1 MAIATSTALLIGA
14 AVSAAGAVYSVQ
26 QQKKSASEARDAQER
41 AANEAKALNQ
51 AASDKAAAEA
61 AASERDKNRL
71 RAGRSSTVLT
81 GLTGDT
87 STASTATKTLLGG

>member
-1 MAIATSTALLIGA
+1 MAVATSTAMLI
-14 AVSAAGAVYSVQ
+14 SAAATVASTAYSVQ
-26 QQKKSASEARDAQER
+26 QQKKFASEARDAQER

-51 AASDKAAAEA
+51 VASDKA

-81 GLTGDT
+81 GSTGDT